1 MAKILVADDEL
12 SMRQFLEILLKKE
25 GHEVFCAGDGQ
36 EALSRF
42 QDDPVD
48 LVITDI
54 KMPRMDGLD
63 LLRKLKEQRPNL
75 PVSWSPPTRPRKTP
89 SRHEGRGL

>member
-25 GHEVFCAGDGQ
+25 GHEVICAADGE

-42 QDDPVD
+42 QA
-48 LVITDI
+48 
-54 KMPRMDGLD
+54 
-63 LLRKLKEQRPNL
+63 
-75 PVSWSPPTRPRKTP
+75 
-89 SRHEGRGL
+89 